1 MQRNGSPLAPP
12 LIYRMGDFLPRL
24 AELRNRRVFA
34 LARDVIDGDDPLEDR
49 VVLRFDVERDLP
61 HHLETARR
69 VAELGIKCTM
79 YVHTR
84 AATYDP
90 AVLHRI
96 ADMGHE
102 IGFHHETLDRCRGD
116 FARAREL
123 FLREVEVF
131 RRDGFD
137 VRTVCGHGESGL
149 PHNGYSK
156 NFDIFYRY
164 PELEAEAGVREV
176 YLWVRR
182 LQATQPGRLVYVS
195 ETLRGI
201 NRFWSGLS
209 SAAQDTTRPA
219 MILAHPHR
227 WHDSWVRSAL
237 ALAGD
242 LARAA
247 TNRAV
252 GRRSYV
258 LGYTEDRSGPQHG
271 VAGVEGWSHRAAR
284 QPAWPTSR

>member
-1 MQRNGSPLAPP
+1 MQRSGSP
-12 LIYRMGDFLPRL
+12 LIYRMSDFLRRL
-24 AELRNRRVFA
+24 AELRERRAFA
-34 LARDVIDGDDPLEDR
+34 LARDVIERMDPLEDR

-61 HHLETARR
+61 HHLQTARQI
-69 VAELGIKCTM
+69 AALGIGCTM

-84 AATYDP
+84 AATYAP

-123 FLREVEVF
+123 FLREIDVF

-137 VRTVCGHGESGL
+137 LRTVCGHGESGL
-149 PHNGYSK
+149 PHDGYAK

-164 PELEAEAGVREV
+164 PQLESDAGISEV

-182 LQATQPGRLVYVS
+182 MKATQPGRLVYVS
-195 ETLRGI
+195 ETLRGAG
-201 NRFWSGLS
+201 RFWAGLS
-209 SAAQDTTRPA
+209 DAFEDTTRPA

-227 WHDSWVRSAL
+227 WHDSWLRSGL

-242 LARAA
+242 LAQAA
-247 TNRAV
+247 KNRALR
-252 GRRSYV
+252 RRSYE
-258 LGYTEDRSGPQHG
+258 LGY
-271 VAGVEGWSHRAAR
+271 A
-284 QPAWPTSR
+284 